1 MKIIAL
7 SSVFTSLAVVG
18 RVMLVVIPNVSP
30 TVPLT
35 ILGGFLGGPV
45 AGLLI
50 GFLSMFISDMFI
62 GVGPHT
68 LVTAPMMGL
77 VGLLSGLLI
86 RRMRDKT
93 LIFITAFLLT
103 LVYDLSTSII
113 TMGMF
118 GVPPYIAVLNLFLPV
133 FLGGIP
139 YPMGP
144 IHEFSSA
151 FILVSLYEVLS
162 SYSLWSVLGYE
173 R

>member
-18 RVMLVVIPNVSP
+18 RVMLVMIPNVSP

-35 ILGGFLGGPV
+35 ILGGFLGGPS
-45 AGLLI
+45 AGFLI

-62 GVGPHT
+62 GAGPHT
-68 LVTAPMMGL
+68 LVTAPMMGI

-86 RRMRDKT
+86 RRMSDRI

-103 LVYDLSTSII
+103 LVYDLSTSIL

-118 GVPPYIAVLNLFLPV
+118 GVSPYIAVINLFLPV

-151 FILVSLYEVLS
+151 FILVSIHEALS
-162 SYSLWSVLGYE
+162 SYSLWSVLRYE
-173 R
+173 K